1 MNDLESTLR
10 SRLHDL
16 ADAAPDGDGGENALA
31 ARAGHQR
38 QRRNR
43 MTVLAVCAGLL
54 VVAGGSTAAG
64 VVLSSGPDRGVVT
77 VPGEVTTPA
86 PTPSTRPAP
95 PSSAP
100 APAPSASSSS
110 VPAPPPSSSAPSSSA
125 PSSRPPVGA
134 QAPVGAPAAGSAPAT
149 PPAGSPPTVPATEEP
164 VDWPAEAAAVHGGT
178 YWAVFLDVSRAGDTA
193 GEQEALAAL
202 SEIGYQGGIGDIGC
216 TAGAVEA
223 LGLDPTLGYTGV
235 SVFFA
240 TAGDAQRFVD
250 LYQPGVVGTARITAY
265 CLD

>member
-16 ADAAPDGDGGENALA
+16 AEAAPAGDGLDDAVT
-31 ARAGHQR
+31 ARARHQR
-38 QRRNR
+38 QRRTR
-43 MTVLAVCAGLL
+43 LAVLAVCAGLV

-64 VVLSSGPDRGVVT
+64 VLLSSGPDGDVA
-77 VPGEVTTPA
+77 VPAEVTPTAPTPGPA
-86 PTPSTRPAP
+86 PTSRPVPSV
-95 PSSAP
+95 
-100 APAPSASSSS
+100 APAPSAPSS
-110 VPAPPPSSSAPSSSA
+110 PPPSSSAPVPGTA
-125 PSSRPPVGA
+125 GL
-134 QAPVGAPAAGSAPAT
+134 PAGTPTAGVPAT
-149 PPAGSPPTVPATEEP
+149 PPRSTPAPPAAETPADRPTE
-164 VDWPAEAAAVHGGT
+164 ATAVHGGT

-202 SEIGYQGGIGDIGC
+202 SEVGYQGGIGDIGC
-216 TAGAVEA
+216 TEGAVEA
-223 LGLDPTLGYTGV
+223 LGLDPTIGYTGV

-240 TAGDAQRFVD
+240 TAAEAQRFVD